1 MRTSH
6 ETRLDFETRNIV
18 IIAHDKYMVADE
30 KDITWALEQGLIE
43 LVLNYFTPNT
53 RITVYDMKPRE
64 ITSTHAMRMA
74 RHYLNSFLHNAG
86 LN

>member
-1 MRTSH
+1 MRTLH
-6 ETRLDFETRNIV
+6 EKGLSFETRNIV

-30 KDITWALEQGLIE
+30 KDIAWALEQGLIE
-43 LVLNYFTPNT
+43 IVLNYFTPNM
-53 RITVYDMKPRE
+53 RIAVYDMKPRE

-74 RHYLNSFLHNAG
+74 RHYLNSFLQNAG